1 MVDENPHLSLQKSQC
16 LKINRK
22 FSFLIGKRRCRYF
35 FKKTQSESEIEIIQL
50 YSLGIEMK
58 DFREIVI
65 LSAPNFIN
73 HEFLGTSL
81 IIPSQEALIL
91 DFSIF

>member
-22 FSFLIGKRRCRYF
+22 FSFLLGKVF
-35 FKKTQSESEIEIIQL
+35 LTQSEFEIEIIQL

>member
-1 MVDENPHLSLQKSQC
+1 MKIHTFLCRNHSAWKSIENSHFCLAKGDVD
-16 LKINRK
+16 I
-22 FSFLIGKRRCRYF
+22 F
-35 FKKTQSESEIEIIQL
+35 FKTQSESEIEIIQL

>member
-1 MVDENPHLSLQKSQC
+1 MLENQSKILIFAWQKEM
-16 LKINRK
+16 KI
-22 FSFLIGKRRCRYF
+22 FFL
-35 FKKTQSESEIEIIQL
+35 KTQSESEIEIIQL

>member
-1 MVDENPHLSLQKSQC
+1 MKIHTFLCRNPSACKSNENSHFCLAKGVVDIF
-16 LKINRK
+16 LK
-22 FSFLIGKRRCRYF
+22 
-35 FKKTQSESEIEIIQL
+35 SESEIEIIQL